1 MDLRGLE
8 KGGKGGLA
16 GPWINENKGVF
27 NQHKI
32 KVCVSCSCQCPCF
45 PCSSGETTHEVSLAL
60 QGFKTDT
67 RELLGGT
74 EDNIASST
82 RS

>member
-1 MDLRGLE
+1 MFSTNTKSR
-8 KGGKGGLA
+8 
-16 GPWINENKGVF
+16 F
-27 NQHKI
+27 
-32 KVCVSCSCQCPCF
+32 VSVVLDSVLVSLVVP
-45 PCSSGETTHEVSLAL
+45 ETTHEVSLAL
-60 QGFKTDT
+60 QGFETET